1 MFRFNLH
8 FPPDILSRTFYCISP
23 LHLHFEGHHAMV
35 GPEEDI
41 DHLVQVHLFPNEAQ
55 RKRDG
60 LVLKLR
66 RNHLEI
72 LLKCRSWC
80 RRWRVVLT
88 FCISNRLLGDTD
100 TAVFQPELSEPKVW
114 DTEQRM
120 ILAWIPLPPH
130 CLVLFTTG
138 DIIINPFVARTKA
151 IIYIENLCLNPLGEL

>member
-1 MFRFNLH
+1 MLTL
-8 FPPDILSRTFYCISP
+8 LSHCFQMKPRESGMAWSWQFST
-23 LHLHFEGHHAMV
+23 G
-35 GPEEDI
+35 
-41 DHLVQVHLFPNEAQ
+41 
-55 RKRDG
+55 
-60 LVLKLR
+60 LKLR

-151 IIYIENLCLNPLGEL
+151 IIYIENLQWNPFKTDGFHFFLERLKYLAKIR

>member
-60 LVLKLR
+60 LVLTVF
-66 RNHLEI
+66 HWLEAAQESPGDLVKMQI
-72 LLKCRSWC
+72 L
-80 RRWRVVLT
+80 
-88 FCISNRLLGDTD
+88 
-100 TAVFQPELSEPKVW
+100 
-114 DTEQRM
+114 
-120 ILAWIPLPPH
+120 IP
-130 CLVLFTTG
+130 
-138 DIIINPFVARTKA
+138 
-151 IIYIENLCLNPLGEL
+151 